1 MNSNSEC
8 THICKKCNKT
18 YKTRQSLW
26 NHNHK
31 YHADIDNRDVTNDD
45 YDIHL
50 NDDNVHFDNHNYNH
64 LDNHNT
70 NLPDIKKYNCKKCRK
85 EFNNYQNRWR
95 HEKTCNKNQTTSL
108 LNENEILKI
117 TLKKQSDE
125 LNQIKSLMVEQM
137 KEQKKQEIQNQ
148 EIKKTL
154 MDLINKNCKVHPKT
168 LQKINKQLNGDYNTI
183 NENNNINKGT
193 INNTYNII
201 ALGHENLTDVFSKKE
216 KMAILKYRYCSLPH
230 LVEYAH
236 FNDKYPQFKNIL
248 ITNTQN
254 TLAYKYDGKKK
265 QFVAVNKDELLD
277 DIVDERMCDINSFY
291 EELENDLDEKTKDIL
306 IKVKDKIESDPA
318 YKELKKKDIKLIIYN
333 NRKKVSKEDTDDLE
347 IEV

>member
-1 MNSNSEC
+1 MSIVENNN
-8 THICKKCNKT
+8 NKF
-18 YKTRQSLW
+18 RCEL
-26 NHNHK
+26 
-31 YHADIDNRDVTNDD
+31 
-45 YDIHL
+45 
-50 NDDNVHFDNHNYNH
+50 
-64 LDNHNT
+64 
-70 NLPDIKKYNCKKCRK
+70 
-85 EFNNYQNRWR
+85 
-95 HEKTCNKNQTTSL
+95 CNKNYKDKSGLWYHNKKHKQNGLTQNNTILPQNTAELQLNATNLTQNTTSFTQNITGVQPSMSINKQKI
-108 LNENEILKI
+108 NECIYCNKILSRHDSLKRHENNCKFKTNNNFENNESLKETI
-117 TLKKQSDE
+117 KKQNEE
-125 LNQIKSLMVEQM
+125 LTQIKSLML
-137 KEQKKQEIQNQ
+137 KQEMQNQ
-148 EIKKTL
+148 EIKKSL

-168 LQKINKQLNGDYNTI
+168 LQKINKQLNGDHNTV
-183 NENNNINKGT
+183 NENITNNN

-201 ALGHENLTDVFSKKE
+201 GLGHENLMDVFSKKE

-306 IKVKDKIESDPA
+306 IKVKDKIENDPA

-333 NRKKVSKEDTDDLE
+333 NRKKVSKEAIDKLE